1 MSLSFKERLKHNLYI
16 LFFGLTKVRLILF
29 CRPKIIDITNDEVIL
44 SVPLNRKTRNHVGSM
59 YIGAMTVGV
68 DLVTGLT
75 AMLSIRKSK
84 RNIVV
89 IFKDLNATFF
99 KRAEGNTHF
108 ICRHLSEIERAVQ
121 EVIKTKNRVNIEV
134 PVIAI
139 VPEKLGDEPIAEFKI
154 TLSMK
159 EK

>member
-16 LFFGLTKVRLILF
+16 LFFGLAKVRLILF
-29 CRPKIIDITNDEVIL
+29 CRPKIIDITNNEVIL
-44 SVPLNRKTRNHVGSM
+44 SIPLNRKTRNHVNSM

-84 RNIVV
+84 RNIIV

-108 ICRHLSEIERAVQ
+108 ICRHLKEIEQAVLLKASC
-121 EVIKTKNRVNIEV
+121 IF
-134 PVIAI
+134 
-139 VPEKLGDEPIAEFKI
+139 L
-154 TLSMK
+154 
-159 EK
+159 

>member
-1 MSLSFKERLKHNLYI
+1 
-16 LFFGLTKVRLILF
+16 
-29 CRPKIIDITNDEVIL
+29 
-44 SVPLNRKTRNHVGSM
+44 
-59 YIGAMTVGV
+59 MTVGV

-84 RNIVV
+84 RNIIV

-108 ICRHLSEIERAVQ
+108 ICRHLKEIEQAVQ
-121 EVIKTKNRVNIEV
+121 EVIQTKSRVNIEV